1 MLLLNRNIFLSCL
14 VCQVLVI
21 FIAGC
26 GSDSTTQTPPQG
38 SDSISKIPVMVTVPA
53 GSAKIGFDTYT
64 GLPPYPGELPSGNQY
79 SPGPSGPVHKVTLT
93 DFQMG
98 KYQITNA
105 QYCEML
111 NYALNKGYLSG
122 DFANN
127 VSVKNKEG
135 DSQNLLILDANYEG
149 KPSEIRFQ
157 GSKFVVKSGLDN
169 RPVVYVTWYGAA
181 FYCNILSEWQG
192 LTKLYN
198 LQDWSCTFGGT
209 KRIYG
214 FSGYRLPTEAEW
226 EYAARFDVDNMG
238 AKRRP
243 LSWASEYLTA
253 ISQFGADPLLSLY
266 TNFKSG
272 LGTKDVGSYESGKTY
287 LGIYDMGGN
296 ASDWIQDYYSSYTYF
311 KNYTS
316 ADKRSNPVND
326 TSGVYRQRR
335 GGSWLVYAN
344 NFPWTTYH
352 TNTNWAYT
360 YYCDLSFRVVKILP

>member
-1 MLLLNRNIFLSCL
+1 MLENKNRWVTYLLCLSMGAA
-14 VCQVLVI
+14 
-21 FIAGC
+21 IAGC
-26 GSDSTTQTPPQG
+26 GSDSGTSPLG
-38 SDSISKIPVMVTVPA
+38 SDSIAKIPVMVAVPA
-53 GSAKIGFDTYT
+53 GSAKIGFDNYT
-64 GLPPYPGELPSGNQY
+64 GLPPYPGELPPGNQY
-79 SPGPSGPVHKVTLT
+79 TPGPSGPVHTITLT
-93 DFQMG
+93 TNFEMG

-105 QYCEML
+105 QFCEML
-111 NYALNKGYLSG
+111 NYALYKGYLAG
-122 DFANN
+122 DYVHN
-127 VSVKNKEG
+127 VSVKNREG
-135 DSQNLLILDANYEG
+135 DSQNLLMLDANYEG
-149 KPSEIRFQ
+149 KPSEISFQ
-157 GSKFVVKSGLDN
+157 GNRFVVTAGLEN

-181 FYCNILSEWQG
+181 FYCNILGEWQG

-198 LQDWSCTFGGT
+198 LQDWSCTFGGV

-214 FSGYRLPTEAEW
+214 YAGYRLPTEAEW
-226 EYAARFDVDNMG
+226 EYAARFDTNNMS
-238 AKRRP
+238 ALRRA
-243 LSWASEYLTA
+243 LSWASTYGEA
-253 ISQFGADPLLSLY
+253 ITQYSADPLLRNY

-272 LGTKDVGSYESGKTY
+272 LGTRDVGSYETGKTY

-316 ADKRSNPVND
+316 YDKRTNPVND

-360 YYCDLSFRVVKILP
+360 YYCDLSFRIVKVP